1 MDFISCNGSEWR
13 LWDDCTHF
21 THYYGC
27 SHEDDVGVQ
36 CRPGRVIAPC
46 PLCDYCIDTI
56 QQAS

>member
-13 LWDDCTHF
+13 LWDDCTHL

-36 CRPGRVIAPC
+36 CSQGRVIAPC
-46 PLCDYCIDTI
+46 PLCD
-56 QQAS
+56 